1 MVVVVVI
8 VIVMVVVVIVVVV
21 EDGIEAAGEAGR
33 AVVKR
38 QRLELREV
46 SLVEVEAGVHDLLLD
61 GTELGRGG
69 VGVGELLALP
79 AKRVGAGA
87 GLCFYAKGGGRQ
99 DGLQHVDKLNKNNN
113 SLSLSLSSSSRQA
126 LCLCFLAMLGARG
139 GHVIWHADVWF
150 SKCLRP
156 GGLISDHHPP
166 PEQPEIYKIKL
177 LMVCIY
183 RLEKIHS

>member
-1 MVVVVVI
+1 MYKSANLLWWWLLLLLLLWLLLLLLLLLRI
-8 VIVMVVVVIVVVV
+8 
-21 EDGIEAAGEAGR
+21 
-33 AVVKR
+33 VKR

-61 GTELGRGG
+61 GTELGRRG

-113 SLSLSLSSSSRQA
+113 SLSLSLSLSLQA
-126 LCLCFLAMLGARG
+126 TDLCLCFLAMLGARG

-150 SKCLRP
+150 ST
-156 GGLISDHHPP
+156 
-166 PEQPEIYKIKL
+166 
-177 LMVCIY
+177 VNA
-183 RLEKIHS
+183 